1 MPESS
6 LAAPLARVRSWTFDT
21 ALPFWL
27 ERGIDRAGGGFVEA
41 LDFAGADAGVAFK
54 RTRVACRQIYVF
66 SHAAALGWTD
76 GLAAAQAGAR
86 WLVDRAWRPDGA
98 GFVRR
103 LDRAGGLL
111 DPTIDLYDNAFAIFA
126 FAWLH
131 RATGEAWALA
141 QALATLD
148 AVKASLADPSHQG
161 YRNDETG
168 AGPRQQNPHM
178 HLMEACLAGFAASGA
193 DRFAAEADAL
203 ADLFSKA
210 FFDGRT
216 LAEFFEPDW
225 RRATSD
231 KGRWTEP
238 GHMFEWA
245 WILAEHRRLGGPD
258 HRPAIAAL
266 IDFAE
271 RHGVD
276 AASAVTFN
284 GVRDDGAPLDR
295 GSRTWPN
302 TERIKAAVAARE
314 ALGDRTA
321 QARAAASAN
330 LLLDRYLCVEPR
342 GAWIDQFDA
351 DGRPVAPNVPAST
364 LYHLFLA
371 FAEFLR
377 VGEDW

>member
-1 MPESS
+1 
-6 LAAPLARVRSWTFDT
+6 
-21 ALPFWL
+21 
-27 ERGIDRAGGGFVEA
+27 
-41 LDFAGADAGVAFK
+41 
-54 RTRVACRQIYVF
+54 
-66 SHAAALGWTD
+66 
-76 GLAAAQAGAR
+76 
-86 WLVDRAWRPDGA
+86 
-98 GFVRR
+98 
-103 LDRAGGLL
+103 
-111 DPTIDLYDNAFAIFA
+111 
-126 FAWLH
+126 
-131 RATGEAWALA
+131 
-141 QALATLD
+141 
-148 AVKASLADPSHQG
+148 
-161 YRNDETG
+161 
-168 AGPRQQNPHM
+168 
-178 HLMEACLAGFAASGA
+178 
-193 DRFAAEADAL
+193 
-203 ADLFSKA
+203 
-210 FFDGRT
+210 
-216 LAEFFEPDW
+216 
-225 RRATSD
+225 
-231 KGRWTEP
+231 
-238 GHMFEWA
+238 MFEWA

-258 HRPAIAAL
+258 HRPTIAAL

-276 AASAVTFN
+276 AASNITFN

-321 QARAAASAN
+321 NARAAASAN